1 MKAIASN
8 GIEIKTGDE
17 VLVRDSTNGSWLY
30 CLFSHVNKNEERK
43 YATSFTTCKYCI
55 PYKDNEDLVGTTK
68 NFNEPLEFRFGA
80 KVKAWG
86 NYAIEEQI
94 GILIGQDLND
104 INERYYV
111 AFPANNEEGGDATWF
126 SNIEYLE

>member
-8 GIEIKTGDE
+8 GMEIKTGDE

-30 CLFSHVNKNEERK
+30 CLFSHMNKNEELK

-55 PYKDNEDLVGTTK
+55 PYKGNEDLVGTTK
-68 NFNEPLEFRFGA
+68 NFNEPFKFKFGA
-80 KVKAWG
+80 KVKAW
-86 NYAIEEQI
+86 NNHNSEEQN

-104 INERYYV
+104 TTERYYV

>member
-8 GIEIKTGDE
+8 GIEIQTGE
-17 VLVRDSTNGSWLY
+17 AVLVRNSRNGVWVY
-30 CLFSHVNKNEERK
+30 CNFSHIDKNEERK
-43 YATSFTTCKYCI
+43 YVTSYVACKYCI
-55 PYKDNEDLVGTTK
+55 PYKGNEDLVGTTR
-68 NFNEPLEFRFGA
+68 NFNEPFEFRFGA

-126 SNIEYLE
+126 SDIEYLE